1 MVIQDSGMVA
11 FRAIVLLSL
20 AFVIADDALADA
32 PIRKENKKPPPAQD
46 IFTEGHIP
54 ALRLEINGQGMDSLR
69 RSPRVYVPATVR
81 EGTMVYTN
89 VAIHLKGGP
98 GSFRKLDDYPAFTLN
113 FDRFAE
119 GQRFHG
125 LKKIH
130 LNNSVQDRTYLSEK
144 ISRELFEAAGVRAPR
159 AGHATVTLNGSVLGL
174 YVLVEGVNKQF
185 LGRYLRTPP
194 GMCIKA
200 TRGATLL
207 AGSQRTQ
214 ATIPGINRA

>member
-1 MVIQDSGMVA
+1 MAAQDSGRIA
-11 FRAIVLLSL
+11 FRAKVSL
-20 AFVIADDALADA
+20 ALALIIANAALADA
-32 PIRKENKKPPPAQD
+32 PVRKENKKPTPALD
-46 IFTEGHIP
+46 IFADGHIP

-69 RSPRVYVPATVR
+69 RSPKIYVPATVR
-81 EGTMVYTN
+81 EGTMAYTN

-144 ISRELFEAAGVRAPR
+144 ISRELFEAAGRPAE
-159 AGHATVTLNGSVLGL
+159 N
-174 YVLVEGVNKQF
+174 
-185 LGRYLRTPP
+185 
-194 GMCIKA
+194 
-200 TRGATLL
+200 
-207 AGSQRTQ
+207 
-214 ATIPGINRA
+214 

>member
-1 MVIQDSGMVA
+1 MTGAMDTQESGRIA
-11 FRAIVLLSL
+11 FRAKVLLAL
-20 AFVIADDALADA
+20 AFIIANGALADA
-32 PIRKENKKPPPAQD
+32 PIRKDNKKAAPAQD

-69 RSPRVYVPATVR
+69 RTPRVYVSATVR
-81 EGTMVYTN
+81 EGTMAYTN

-130 LNNSVQDRTYLSEK
+130 LNNSVQDHSYLS
-144 ISRELFEAAGVRAPR
+144 
-159 AGHATVTLNGSVLGL
+159 
-174 YVLVEGVNKQF
+174 
-185 LGRYLRTPP
+185 
-194 GMCIKA
+194 
-200 TRGATLL
+200 
-207 AGSQRTQ
+207 
-214 ATIPGINRA
+214 